1 MKLDLSRVILRYK
14 NETFVCCIYATFFV
28 SFVTRNTKAL
38 KNLREIVFA
47 MTPKKIVQMVRKW
60 RSEAQQSDANKRYDY
75 VTNKGHFVVYAADQ
89 SRFVMPL
96 HYLNSNI
103 FLELL
108 RISEDEFGLPRNGP
122 ITLPCDSI
130 LMNYLINVLERGLS
144 DDFEKA
150 LLAFIVPMIPHV

>member
-1 MKLDLSRVILRYK
+1 
-14 NETFVCCIYATFFV
+14 
-28 SFVTRNTKAL
+28 
-38 KNLREIVFA
+38 
-47 MTPKKIVQMVRKW
+47 MVRKW
-60 RSEAQQSDANKRYDY
+60 RSEAQKSDSNKGNDY

-103 FLELL
+103 FMELL

-130 LMNYLINVLERGLS
+130 LMNYLVNVLERGLS
-144 DDFEKA
+144 DDLEKT
-150 LLAFIVPMIPHV
+150 LLAFIVGEDQ